1 MFPILHIG
9 GLAIQ
14 VPGLFILLGIWVGTW
29 LIDRE
34 GPRLRLSANTLNNL
48 VLLGMVSG
56 VLSARIWY
64 ALRFLDI
71 YLESP
76 ASILSLNPTTLA
88 PAEGALTGLIVAYVY
103 GERKNLSLW
112 KTLDALTPAAAA
124 LAIFWGL
131 AHLAH

>member
-1 MFPILHIG
+1 
-9 GLAIQ
+9 
-14 VPGLFILLGIWVGTW
+14 
-29 LIDRE
+29 
-34 GPRLRLSANTLNNL
+34 
-48 VLLGMVSG
+48 
-56 VLSARIWY
+56 
-64 ALRFLDI
+64 LDI
-71 YLESP
+71 YLESL

-88 PAEGALTGLIVAYVY
+88 PAEGALTGLIFAYVY